1 VDGPEVLSKILNRT
15 LDGLGLLPK
24 ARKYQVF
31 SMWRRMVGNIWRN
44 AKPRRLDGDVLY
56 VATSS
61 AAWAQELTL
70 MRGKIRAA
78 INRVLGGNYIKEVR
92 FSEHMWS
99 AMVSNERFNDGRGSQ
114 QVGKSAFL
122 TRKLT
127 EADERR
133 IGLYLSEIKDSKL
146 RGKFRKLRIA
156 MHERKEY
163 LLNKGFKSCSCCGY
177 VYPPTQGECPF
188 CKTKKEFS
196 SYLRAL
202 SILEKHPETS
212 NLGVSVHTGIKD
224 MSIIEKARQELDTRW
239 SRIIRHYV
247 VTVKSGDGRRA
258 QAKELA
264 EKLVALRS
272 GKRIAELGEDE
283 IKALL
288 GRKVVVVLKGE

>member
-1 VDGPEVLSKILNRT
+1 MDGPEVLSKILNRT

-24 ARKYQVF
+24 AKKYQVF
-31 SMWRRMVGNIWRN
+31 SMWRRMVGNISRN

-99 AMVSNERFNDGRGSQ
+99 ATVSNERLSDGRSRQ
-114 QVGKSAFL
+114 HVGDRAFS
-122 TRKLT
+122 TDELT
-127 EADERR
+127 ESDERR
-133 IGLYLSEIKDSKL
+133 IGLYLSEIKDPKL
-146 RGKFRKLRIA
+146 RDKFKKLSIA
-156 MHERKEY
+156 MHKRKKY
-163 LLNKGFKSCSCCGY
+163 LLYKGFKSCSSCGY

-188 CKTKKEFS
+188 CKMKKELS
-196 SYLRAL
+196 NYLCAL
-202 SILEKHPETS
+202 SILENRPEIS

-224 MSIIEKARQELDTRW
+224 MSVIEKARRELDTRW

-247 VTVKSGDGRRA
+247 ATAKSGDERRT
-258 QAKELA
+258 QIKELA

-272 GKRIAELGEDE
+272 GKSITELGEDE

-288 GRKVVVVLKGE
+288 GRKIVVMLKGE